1 MACSILDTVHENFGK
16 QCRHKLYAADF
27 SISYWSALFNKTKI
41 FRDKIQTNLKTS
53 TLFCGRRKGDF
64 TVRLILAFN
73 CEHCRYTLRLL
84 AISSRFVIFHMRI
97 K

>member
-1 MACSILDTVHENFGK
+1 MTCFILDTVHENFEK
-16 QCRHKLYAADF
+16 QCLPAGF
-27 SISYWSALFNKTKI
+27 SISSWSALFFYKTKI

-53 TLFCGRRKGDF
+53 FCGRRKWDR
-64 TVRLILAFN
+64 TVRLILTFN
-73 CEHCRYTLRLL
+73 CEHHRYKLSLL